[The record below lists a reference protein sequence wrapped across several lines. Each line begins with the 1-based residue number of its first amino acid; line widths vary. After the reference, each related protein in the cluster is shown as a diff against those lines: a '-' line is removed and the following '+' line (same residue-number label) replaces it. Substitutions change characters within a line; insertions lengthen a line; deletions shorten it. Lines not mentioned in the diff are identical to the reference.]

1 MSSGWK
7 KGLTT
12 TLFIIVRIAL
22 GTAFVYASWDKILHP
37 AQFAEAV
44 ANYQLLPQILVN
56 PVAWILPWLE
66 LVCGVCL
73 LIGWSRRGSALIIS
87 ILMLVFI
94 TALAISL
101 VRGLDIQCGC
111 FSLTTQTSMPL
122 YLDILRDVLLLAMAI
137 AILVR
142 RRRTNIIS
150 MDADGY

>member
-37 AQFAEAV
+37 AQFAQAV